1 MKPGGLSGGDPVE
14 SHEAGKEND
23 KLFSLKSL
31 EDLSGPDV
39 LFLMSS

>member
-1 MKPGGLSGGDPVE
+1 MKPGRLLGGDPVE

-23 KLFSLKSL
+23 KLFSLQSL

-39 LFLMSS
+39 LFSHE